1 MLFNHKV
8 QYHVLIITNII
19 MKMTIP
25 SIKTNK
31 NIIMTILGSIM
42 LILIANGCLIEQSY
56 IETFI

>member
-1 MLFNHKV
+1 
-8 QYHVLIITNII
+8 
-19 MKMTIP
+19 MKMTTP

-31 NIIMTILGSIM
+31 NILMTILGNIM